1 MTAKE
6 KKELAHDKV
15 YSIYLNVMRESL
27 QLNKYWKVD
36 PDRAIELERS
46 HDKEVAVYSY
56 ILWTILKTNKL

>member
-1 MTAKE
+1 MTEKE
-6 KKELAHDKV
+6 IKELAHDKV

-36 PDRAIELERS
+36 PDRAIELERA

-56 ILWTILKTNKL
+56 ILSLIEKDNKL